1 LLRRPRGPSVEALP
15 VRRTLD
21 FAKAGKRADV
31 KESLGKLD
39 KQVIV
44 LNKSWQPITVITVQK
59 ALSMMAA
66 DAATAMDL
74 SGQGYFV
81 PVRWKDWLELS
92 VTDQDDGIRTPSR
105 VVRAPRVIIAC
116 PLENEILEL

>member
-1 LLRRPRGPSVEALP
+1 M
-15 VRRTLD
+15 
-21 FAKAGKRADV
+21 
-31 KESLGKLD
+31 GKLD

-44 LNKSWQPITVITVQK
+44 LNKSWQPIRVITVQQ

-74 SGQGYFV
+74 SVQGYLV

-116 PLENEILEL
+116 PSVACMLRKSGPLSKRYQRSLRK